1 MGICDI
7 LSIGGEEDVESTSFT
22 RVLGLDRNHQC
33 RRVESTIGT
42 LEEISSKDNREPRN
56 SSTTYGALH
65 AYRGEATCVK

>member
-1 MGICDI
+1 MGVCDI
-7 LSIGGEEDVESTSFT
+7 LPIGRKEDVESTGST
-22 RVLGLDRNHQC
+22 RVLGFNRDRQC